1 MYDFWDYCNAVRR
14 NVLATTLFIAVVR
27 VNETKF
33 LSNLT
38 LSSFSAGLDFGW
50 GGDVC
55 KRGGWKCMCGCWRF
69 LVVRLCCKPGFRGG
83 PGGNRRAGGGPPP
96 PWKADREHNRPKLLH
111 LHRSP
116 PNTCYARGNSGSSPL
131 PFEISSSCP
140 WALILTNRHL
150 QPTCPTCGCGSRRS
164 PCGADPGSPAR
175 MWQGIK
181 HSLSMR
187 RYAFWI
193 PRMVCCIPEGAPNL
207 QNLCV
212 CDLVT

>member
-96 PWKADREHNRPKLLH
+96 PWKADRDITGPNSCTCTARP
-111 LHRSP
+111 
-116 PNTCYARGNSGSSPL
+116 
-131 PFEISSSCP
+131 
-140 WALILTNRHL
+140 LILATQGGTQVAHRYLSRNRH
-150 QPTCPTCGCGSRRS
+150 SRTDLNWIDQIRF
-164 PCGADPGSPAR
+164 
-175 MWQGIK
+175 
-181 HSLSMR
+181 LNSMAMQQEPIEDGGTDSI
-187 RYAFWI
+187 YFWPI
-193 PRMVCCIPEGAPNL
+193 FQA
-207 QNLCV
+207 
-212 CDLVT
+212 

>member
-83 PGGNRRAGGGPPP
+83 PGGNRRVGGPPP
-96 PWKADREHNRPKLLH
+96 PWKADRDITGPNSCTCTARP
-111 LHRSP
+111 
-116 PNTCYARGNSGSSPL
+116 
-131 PFEISSSCP
+131 
-140 WALILTNRHL
+140 LILATQGGTQVAHRYLSRYEPKNPEVFRDDIWAKTTSCKDHRMRLLNRMSLLININH
-150 QPTCPTCGCGSRRS
+150 QWPSIT
-164 PCGADPGSPAR
+164 
-175 MWQGIK
+175 IK
-181 HSLSMR
+181 PFIAIN
-187 RYAFWI
+187 Y
-193 PRMVCCIPEGAPNL
+193 
-207 QNLCV
+207 
-212 CDLVT
+212 

>member
-1 MYDFWDYCNAVRR
+1 MRYYWYIMYDFWDYCNAVRR

-83 PGGNRRAGGGPPP
+83 PGGNRRVGPPP
-96 PWKADREHNRPKLLH
+96 PLKGGPRHNRPKLLH

-131 PFEISSSCP
+131 PFETKSWS
-140 WALILTNRHL
+140 N
-150 QPTCPTCGCGSRRS
+150 
-164 PCGADPGSPAR
+164 
-175 MWQGIK
+175 
-181 HSLSMR
+181 
-187 RYAFWI
+187 
-193 PRMVCCIPEGAPNL
+193 
-207 QNLCV
+207 
-212 CDLVT
+212 DLDGLGVPPMT

>member
-69 LVVRLCCKPGFRGG
+69 LVVRLCWGESKG
-83 PGGNRRAGGGPPP
+83 GGGPPP
-96 PWKADREHNRPKLLH
+96 PWKADRDITGPNSCTCTARP
-111 LHRSP
+111 
-116 PNTCYARGNSGSSPL
+116 
-131 PFEISSSCP
+131 
-140 WALILTNRHL
+140 LILATQGGTQVAHRYL
-150 QPTCPTCGCGSRRS
+150 SRQGFIKIFLLVRFSRVAGCVAWG
-164 PCGADPGSPAR
+164 CWD
-175 MWQGIK
+175 
-181 HSLSMR
+181 
-187 RYAFWI
+187 
-193 PRMVCCIPEGAPNL
+193 
-207 QNLCV
+207 
-212 CDLVT
+212 DLLDS

>member
-83 PGGNRRAGGGPPP
+83 PGGNRRVGGGGPPP
-96 PWKADREHNRPKLLH
+96 PWKADRDITGPNSCTCTARP
-111 LHRSP
+111 
-116 PNTCYARGNSGSSPL
+116 
-131 PFEISSSCP
+131 
-140 WALILTNRHL
+140 LILATQGGTQVAHRYL
-150 QPTCPTCGCGSRRS
+150 SRLVDIVGWKRF
-164 PCGADPGSPAR
+164 PGQATWPGLIPWRFSLLETSAANFPAMFHYQR
-175 MWQGIK
+175 IPSGK
-181 HSLSMR
+181 HTKNYR
-187 RYAFWI
+187 KY
-193 PRMVCCIPEGAPNL
+193 
-207 QNLCV
+207 
-212 CDLVT
+212 

>member
-83 PGGNRRAGGGPPP
+83 PGGNRRVGGGGPPP
-96 PWKADREHNRPKLLH
+96 LKGGPRHNRPKLLH

-131 PFEISSSCP
+131 PFETR
-140 WALILTNRHL
+140 AL
-150 QPTCPTCGCGSRRS
+150 QVPCGSETYGYS
-164 PCGADPGSPAR
+164 GKNMGKQQIECLP
-175 MWQGIK
+175 WK
-181 HSLSMR
+181 
-187 RYAFWI
+187 
-193 PRMVCCIPEGAPNL
+193 L
-207 QNLCV
+207 QQI
-212 CDLVT
+212 